1 MEAVVRPGDL
11 AALVSVFPR
20 LVAGES
26 LALLPFDAEPE
37 RTDPPPG
44 AGPWLGVTSSGSTG
58 RAKLVWRDW
67 PGLLAAASR
76 KPDAAGWR
84 WASPYQPQ
92 TFAGMQVALQ
102 AWVSGGTIR
111 SLGGDWDG
119 IWRTLAREAIEAVS
133 ATPTFMD
140 LLLQNEPV
148 PAVDWAPRQLTLGG
162 EPLRAPIGARLR
174 NRFPQTRCTVIYAS
188 AELGLLLKTGRL
200 DGWYEA
206 DFLDQRWAG
215 WRIEQGVLEVNDG
228 TRWWR
233 TGDEVVAEG
242 PLLKVVGRADAVA
255 NVAGTKVSLAEVA
268 ERAEEVPGVRRA
280 VAVARENPV
289 TGQVVALKYA
299 LDSGAVPADV
309 ERELQAHLR
318 RTLRKEAWPRL
329 WEPAEIGATVNA
341 KRAVR

>member
-1 MEAVVRPGDL
+1 METVVRPKELGVL
-11 AALVSVFPR
+11 ASVFPR
-20 LVAGES
+20 LEAGES
-26 LALLPFDAEPE
+26 LALLPIDAEPE
-37 RTDPPPG
+37 RSEPPSGP
-44 AGPWLGVTSSGSTG
+44 GPWLGVTSSGSTG
-58 RAKLVWRDW
+58 RAKLVWRHW

-76 KPDAAGWR
+76 KPEAAGWR

-111 SLGGDWDG
+111 SLGGDWAG
-119 IWRTLAREAIEAVS
+119 IWHMLTNEAIEAVS

-148 PAVDWAPRQLTLGG
+148 PAVDWRPRQLTLGG
-162 EPLRAPIGARLR
+162 EPLRAPVGARLR
-174 NRFPQTRCTVIYAS
+174 SRFPEARCTVIYAS

-206 DFLDQRWAG
+206 EFLGQRWAG
-215 WRIEQGVLEVNDG
+215 WRIEEGVLEVNDG
-228 TRWWR
+228 TRWLR
-233 TGDEVVAEG
+233 TGDQVVADG
-242 PLLKVVGRADAVA
+242 PLLKVLGRADAVA
-255 NVAGTKVSLAEVA
+255 NVAGTKVSLTEVS

-280 VAVARENPV
+280 VAVARDNPV

-299 LDSGAVPADV
+299 IDSGAVPAEV

-318 RTLRKEAWPRL
+318 RTLRKEAWPRH
-329 WEPAEIGATVNA
+329 WEQTEVGATVNA